1 MNEGKFP
8 LFLRSIPVFD
18 GEASGFIGFIPGK
31 IPAKFKS
38 NRTILRKPL
47 HFSYS
52 FAPHRCLNPA
62 AVAALKPLPVASAA
76 VCDALATPEA
86 LKPEK

>member
-1 MNEGKFP
+1 MKENSPFFSVKSQFLMVKP
-8 LFLRSIPVFD
+8 LFLLVLSQ
-18 GEASGFIGFIPGK
+18 EKSLQNSSK
-31 IPAKFKS
+31 IALAEEP
-38 NRTILRKPL
+38 PY
-47 HFSYS
+47 FSYS

-76 VCDALATPEA
+76 VCYALATPEA